1 MRANDLRTALKKYD
15 LDTLIEIAVTL
26 YKKIPKDR
34 KEDEG
39 LDEILLDFSS
49 GKAPVKKEP
58 IVDFNSLKAEIE
70 QFIEYA
76 NEQYYLAPNRY
87 VRKEKRS
94 KWRFE
99 VKRFIKDL
107 LSVRGENSEDAARLL
122 TDIYAMLCY
131 ACNYW
136 IFSSDDPFSAVGYK
150 QTEFLRLVLEKLF
163 FSGFDE
169 ASVKTAVFLTLD
181 SNVDRQTLYTGLSG
195 VLVDVLKTPDTKELA
210 LKQCIA
216 YKDGYD
222 EYQSSKKVFSYKASS
237 WSSDDYRKRRHSN
250 NSVDLYLMLKFSLY
264 EFKDGID
271 YFWKNYVER
280 DREITLYCLLRFLNS
295 QNDLWIREYEKA
307 IANGIK
313 PRDNL
318 QKEYATRKAL
328 R

>member
-1 MRANDLRTALKKYD
+1 MRVNDLRTVLKKYD
-15 LDTLIEIAVTL
+15 PDTLIEITVML
-26 YKKIPKDR
+26 YKIIPKSR

-39 LDEILLDFSS
+39 LDEVLLDFSH

-58 IVDFNSLKAEIE
+58 VVDFNSLKAEID
-70 QFIEYA
+70 QFTEYA
-76 NEQYYLAPNRY
+76 EEQYYFAPNRY

-94 KWRFE
+94 KWRLE

-136 IFSSDDPFSAVGYK
+136 IFSSDNPFSAVGYK
-150 QTEFLRLVLEKLF
+150 QAEFLRLVLEKLF

-169 ASVKTAVFLTLD
+169 ASVRTAVFLTLD
-181 SNVDRQTLYTGLSG
+181 SNVDRETLHTELLG
-195 VLVDVLKTPDTKELA
+195 VLVDILKTPDTKELA
-210 LKQCIA
+210 LKHCIA
-216 YKDGYD
+216 YKNEYY
-222 EYQSSKKVFSYKASS
+222 EYQTSKKVFSYKASS
-237 WSSDDYRKRRHSN
+237 WSSDDYRKKEHSN
-250 NSVDLYLMLKFSLY
+250 HSVDLYLMLKFSLY
-264 EFKDGID
+264 EYKDGID
-271 YFWKNYVER
+271 YFWKNHVER
-280 DREITLYCLLRFLNS
+280 DREITLYRLLQFLYS

-307 IANGIK
+307 VAKGIK

-318 QKEYATRKAL
+318 KKEYTARKAQ

>member
-1 MRANDLRTALKKYD
+1 VRVNDLRTALKKYD

-26 YKKIPKDR
+26 YKVIPKGR

-39 LDEILLDFSS
+39 LDEILLDFSR

-58 IVDFNSLKAEIE
+58 AVDFDSLKAEIE

-76 NEQYYLAPNRY
+76 DEQYYYAPNRY

-131 ACNYW
+131 ACNFW

-150 QTEFLRLVLEKLF
+150 QTDFLRLVLEKLF

-169 ASVKTAVFLTLD
+169 ATVRTAVFLTLD
-181 SNVDRQTLYTGLSG
+181 SNVDRETLYTGLSG

-210 LKQCIA
+210 LKHCIA

-222 EYQSSKKVFSYKASS
+222 EYQTSKEVFSYKASS

-250 NSVDLYLMLKFSLY
+250 NSVDLYLMLKISLF
-264 EFKDGID
+264 EIDDGID

-307 IANGIK
+307 VANGIK

-318 QKEYATRKAL
+318 KKEYTARKAQ

>member
-1 MRANDLRTALKKYD
+1 MRVNDLRTALKNYD
-15 LDTLIEIAVTL
+15 TDTLIEIAVTL
-26 YKKIPKDR
+26 YKVIPKGR

-39 LDEILLDFSS
+39 LDEILLDFSR
-49 GKAPVKKEP
+49 GKAPAKKEP
-58 IVDFNSLKAEIE
+58 TVDFDSLKAEIE

-76 NEQYYLAPNRY
+76 DEQYYYAPNRY

-150 QTEFLRLVLEKLF
+150 QTDFLRLVLEKLF

-169 ASVKTAVFLTLD
+169 ATVRTAVFLTLD
-181 SNVDRQTLYTGLSG
+181 SNVDRETLYTELSG
-195 VLVDVLKTPDTKELA
+195 VLVDILKTPDTKELA
-210 LKQCIA
+210 LKHCIA

-222 EYQSSKKVFSYKASS
+222 EYQTSKEVFSYKASS

-250 NSVDLYLMLKFSLY
+250 NSVDLYLMLKISLF
-264 EFKDGID
+264 EIDDGID

-307 IANGIK
+307 VANGIK

-318 QKEYATRKAL
+318 KKEYASRKAQ